1 MVSGRRWQKRE
12 DLKFK
17 MMAPWG
23 SSNMKQ
29 IGSQE
34 MPRPTPG
41 HDEGVVYLK
50 GTGRGWCTGEQMYHS
65 AREPGYALGQPLCI
79 WEPVHCK
86 ARPSIRTK
94 FLGPTWHTKSMND
107 FGRPGTGIFRVP
119 RPTEYTGVTSL
130 PLTVV

>member
-1 MVSGRRWQKRE
+1 MNEKPSLDKNSAFSLIWEQCSCPNAMVSGRRWQKRE

-23 SSNMKQ
+23 SSNMKP

-34 MPRPTPG
+34 MPRPTLG

-50 GTGRGWCTGEQMYHS
+50 GTGRGWCTGKQMYHS

-86 ARPSIRTK
+86 ARPT
-94 FLGPTWHTKSMND
+94 
-107 FGRPGTGIFRVP
+107 
-119 RPTEYTGVTSL
+119 
-130 PLTVV
+130 